1 MSSTNECL
9 FNLFVFFPNHL
20 AKQPAHLLMGTSVVV
35 EAADEETELGF
46 SFITSREQTQ
56 GRRLGGLHR
65 TQHVRGKLCLLH
77 LLRSQSTVLLRL
89 ILSGIK
95 QQVVLLKAPLLKMN
109 NYEALLNSGRAG
121 T

>member
-9 FNLFVFFPNHL
+9 FNLFVFFANHL
-20 AKQPAHLLMGTSVVV
+20 AKQPAHLLMGTSV
-35 EAADEETELGF
+35 DEETELGF

-56 GRRLGGLHR
+56 GRRVGGLHR

-77 LLRSQSTVLLRL
+77 LLRSQSTALLRL